1 MSDQGYKGTFV
12 LESFDLLPIDM
23 RCALVVYLTRALATI
38 DYLFLKFH
46 RDTPSLYQCD
56 VVYRN
61 QKWGDDQWWD
71 IPTLI
76 RMGKGA
82 CEDFVAW
89 RVAELTLAGEA
100 AKVDVITQQ
109 DNQGRV
115 VYHVVVKRENGQ
127 IEDPSALLGMTTGR
141 VDPKI
146 LQIRADYKASL
157 QPQQVAGHAGVG

>member
-12 LESFDLLPIDM
+12 LGSFDLLPIDM

-38 DYLFLKFH
+38 DYLYLKFH
-46 RDTPSLYQCD
+46 RDTPSLYQSH

-61 QKWGDDQWWD
+61 QTWGDDQWWD
-71 IPTLI
+71 IPTLMS
-76 RMGKGA
+76 MGKGA

-109 DNQGRV
+109 DRAGRV
-115 VYHVVVKRENGQ
+115 VYHVVVKRENGT
-127 IEDPSALLGMTTGR
+127 IEDPSALLGMTTGK

-146 LQIRADYKASL
+146 LQIRAQYNASL
-157 QPQQVAGHAGVG
+157 QPQTQVAGSGVG